1 MKRGFKT
8 ISLVLLI
15 LMAIYGCAEKKEEAG
30 RAEPKKAREFSIEL
44 FDGATFRLSEH
55 RGSPIVLN
63 FWASWCGPCKRE
75 APELE
80 KAFKKYSPRGVV
92 FLAIAVQ
99 DTEEDAKKFIEEHGL
114 TLPTGL
120 DREQSVAELYGV
132 MGVPTTFIIDRE
144 GMIRYTHLGAVTEE
158 LLEDE
163 LEELLQYP

>member
-15 LMAIYGCAEKKEEAG
+15 LMAIHGCTEKKEDAP
-30 RAEPKKAREFSIEL
+30 RAEPREAQEFSIEL
-44 FDGATFRLSEH
+44 FDGAIFRLSEH

-63 FWASWCGPCKRE
+63 FWASWCGPCKKE

-80 KAFKKYSPRGVV
+80 KAFKRYSPKGVV

-99 DTEEDAKKFIEEHGL
+99 DTEEDARRFIKEHGL

-120 DREQSVAELYGV
+120 DKDQSIAELYGI
-132 MGVPTTFIIDRE
+132 MGVPTTFIMDRE
-144 GMIRYTHLGAVTEE
+144 GMIVYTHLGAVTEE

-163 LEELLQYP
+163 LEKLL